1 MSNKISNNKIL
12 NLFQTSCMLFTQYGF
27 HNVGVNTIVNEGSI
41 SKMTLYK
48 YFPSKEKLI
57 NACVKY
63 QKDKLTE
70 QIIHIKDLTND
81 ISEVDKLKKIFFTH
95 TDLKG
100 DYFLLFKG
108 IYEIKND
115 FPDAYKF
122 IITYRKWLINEIFEL
137 IRTIKE
143 SATQHDALLLLY
155 IMDGT
160 LTQLLSRD
168 DLDQRERLFRYF
180 LVAACEQSKC
190 V

>member
-63 QKDKLTE
+63 QKEKLTE
-70 QIIHIKDLTND
+70 QIIHIKDLTHD

-115 FPDAYKF
+115 FPEAYKF
-122 IITYRKWLINEIFEL
+122 ILIYRNWLINQIFEL
-137 IRTIKE
+137 ISTIKE
-143 SATQHDALLLLY
+143 SATKHDALLLLY

-160 LTQLLSRD
+160 LTQLLSTDNIDERD
-168 DLDQRERLFRYF
+168 SMFRYF
-180 LVAACEQSKC
+180 LMAAFELSN
-190 V
+190 